1 MSGKKVSLC
10 PKQNTMTYFHS
21 RLELDDDTM
30 LEDNFPEHDED
41 LRVNDRTLLKQAEV
55 NASHEIS
62 APIFHEE
69 YCIVVPVIKKRSY
82 GIASNIAFPM
92 ICLGTIVL
100 LKFFVTLA
108 LKFDRRFWKM
118 TILTQMLLGL
128 TVHGHPKKSIER
140 LALAGLLFFA
150 IVASVFVYN
159 ALSYMQMD
167 YEKEVKFSALHE
179 LMEHKIKLQANRYD
193 LIGSSKYLIIT
204 DTLGREHKVIF
215 EHWDK
220 RKFCLK
226 SLVRLQNV
234 GCYMSLV
241 KARLSV
247 FNNNMKSGK
256 KVAKIM
262 DDCPRTFTSRLMLKK
277 GSMYLRPVNNLLKNF
292 IETGIPEKISQLNM
306 MNFILHD
313 RYLNANDEDEKL
325 KDVPLNINFWLK
337 FAGIGVSIASFVLYV
352 ELAQA
357 RRERRR
363 KLLRASNIE

>member
-10 PKQNTMTYFHS
+10 LKQNMMTNFHS
-21 RLELDDDTM
+21 RLELDDDTI

-41 LRVNDRTLLKQAEV
+41 LRVNDRTLLKQAEI
-55 NASHEIS
+55 NASYEIS

-100 LKFFVTLA
+100 LKFFVTLS

-140 LALAGLLFFA
+140 LVLAGLLFFA

-179 LMEHKIKLQANRYD
+179 LLEHKIKLQLCAFASGTAFLRCSD
-193 LIGSSKYLIIT
+193 GATTTK
-204 DTLGREHKVIF
+204 K
-215 EHWDK
+215 
-220 RKFCLK
+220 K
-226 SLVRLQNV
+226 SQ
-234 GCYMSLV
+234 
-241 KARLSV
+241 
-247 FNNNMKSGK
+247 
-256 KVAKIM
+256 
-262 DDCPRTFTSRLMLKK
+262 
-277 GSMYLRPVNNLLKNF
+277 NF
-292 IETGIPEKISQLNM
+292 ICVRVLREAQYAHIQLSFKYRIKRARGHPREM
-306 MNFILHD
+306 CFHD
-313 RYLNANDEDEKL
+313 E
-325 KDVPLNINFWLK
+325 
-337 FAGIGVSIASFVLYV
+337 
-352 ELAQA
+352 
-357 RRERRR
+357 
-363 KLLRASNIE
+363 